1 MRSQVES
8 IQQARLSPAVEAP
21 HAGDRPVAP
30 TPVASALP
38 QPNPIQPATASTFPP
53 PTASAV
59 PQPSTTLSPEAF
71 KDLQQRVAELRLQ
84 VEGQI
89 KSNETPLRQ
98 APISRS
104 TTVDTLPAASAV
116 VILVIRPSGMA
127 WKPRTDIADG
137 YDAPNW
143 SPDNDPH
150 SLRIEN
156 ASIVAKKPSLPI
168 DLCWRTWAQSAK
180 PTQRTFSAPKPQVER
195 ALRQLAGSSGGK
207 LPILVGFAV
216 PGDHSLER
224 FRQGYYE
231 YEIAVTAINARE
243 TAVQVT
249 AKITAWYA
257 GEKPEESN
265 YELLGSNGRL
275 ESDLL
280 DRLADALKSGQAP
293 VQPPLTPVGTDA
305 HRAPDPRP
313 DAPSTAK
320 VNYLSQYLRQAA
332 PKTEATGGQPAPA
345 PAEAVTDQQISKLTR
360 EEAALAQI
368 KISQA
373 RPADLAVVKAPK
385 TPVLSRPS
393 KDAQVVLVAEADDEL
408 QVLDVNN
415 DWVHVHLMGLSRGWV
430 RRSQLDLSNVSL
442 PATAIKQAG
451 TTSQDQRFQKT
462 REETGTFP
470 GQWKPLEGKK

>member
-1 MRSQVES
+1 M
-8 IQQARLSPAVEAP
+8 
-21 HAGDRPVAP
+21 
-30 TPVASALP
+30 
-38 QPNPIQPATASTFPP
+38 
-53 PTASAV
+53 
-59 PQPSTTLSPEAF
+59 
-71 KDLQQRVAELRLQ
+71 
-84 VEGQI
+84 
-89 KSNETPLRQ
+89 
-98 APISRS
+98 ISRYPGLKMLRS
-104 TTVDTLPAASAV
+104 SLKGLLFLSIFAG
-116 VILVIRPSGMA
+116 IL
-127 WKPRTDIADG
+127 
-137 YDAPNW
+137 
-143 SPDNDPH
+143 
-150 SLRIEN
+150 
-156 ASIVAKKPSLPI
+156 
-168 DLCWRTWAQSAK
+168 WAQSAK

-195 ALRQLAGSSGGK
+195 TLRQLAGSSGGK

-231 YEIAVTAINARE
+231 YEIAVTSINARE

-280 DRLADALKSGQAP
+280 DRLADALKSGPSPAQT
-293 VQPPLTPVGTDA
+293 PLAPVGTDA

-332 PKTEATGGQPAPA
+332 PKAEATGGQPTPA
-345 PAEAVTDQQISKLTR
+345 AAEVVTDQQISKLTR
-360 EEAALAQI
+360 EETALAQI
-368 KISQA
+368 KNSQA
-373 RPADLAVVKAPK
+373 RPTDLAVVRAPK

-393 KDAQVVLVAEADDEL
+393 KDAQVVLVAEVDDEL
-408 QVLDVNN
+408 QVLDVSN

-442 PATAIKQAG
+442 PATATKQAA
-451 TTSQDQRFQKT
+451 TTSQDQPFQKT

-470 GQWKPLEGKK
+470 GEWKPLQGKKVNIVWVQERDEASPPSESGEMRYFESLMRKQYAALTAEHNQAEGVVLVLDSANGGMIASTNSALQRWTAGSLSSDSFWRECWFDPPDIFQSLRQGK

>member
-1 MRSQVES
+1 ML
-8 IQQARLSPAVEAP
+8 RLSLKGLLFLSLF
-21 HAGDRPVAP
+21 AGV
-30 TPVASALP
+30 
-38 QPNPIQPATASTFPP
+38 
-53 PTASAV
+53 
-59 PQPSTTLSPEAF
+59 
-71 KDLQQRVAELRLQ
+71 
-84 VEGQI
+84 
-89 KSNETPLRQ
+89 
-98 APISRS
+98 
-104 TTVDTLPAASAV
+104 
-116 VILVIRPSGMA
+116 LV
-127 WKPRTDIADG
+127 
-137 YDAPNW
+137 
-143 SPDNDPH
+143 
-150 SLRIEN
+150 
-156 ASIVAKKPSLPI
+156 
-168 DLCWRTWAQSAK
+168 AQSAK
-180 PTQRTFSAPKPQVER
+180 PTQRTFPVPKPQVEN

-231 YEIAVTAINARE
+231 YEIAVTPINARE

-265 YELLGSNGRL
+265 YEVLGSNGRL

-280 DRLADALKSGQAP
+280 DRLADALKSGQSP
-293 VQPPLTPVGTDA
+293 VQQLEPAGTDA

-320 VNYLSQYLRQAA
+320 VNYLSRYLRQAS
-332 PKTEATGGQPAPA
+332 PKAEATGGQPTPA

-368 KISQA
+368 KSSQA
-373 RPADLAVVKAPK
+373 RPTDLAVVKAPK
-385 TPVLSRPS
+385 TPVMSRPS

-408 QVLDVNN
+408 QVLDANN
-415 DWVHVHLMGLSRGWV
+415 DWVHVHLIGLSRGWV

-442 PATAIKQAG
+442 PATATKQAAA
-451 TTSQDQRFQKT
+451 TSSQDQPFQKT

-470 GQWKPLEGKK
+470 GEWKALQGKKVDIVWLQERDEASPPSESGEMRYFESLMRKQYAALTAEHNEAEGVVLVLDSASGGMIASTNSALQRWTAGSLSSNSFWRECWFDPPDIFQSLRQGK

>member
-1 MRSQVES
+1 MIRIRSGLKML
-8 IQQARLSPAVEAP
+8 RLSLKSLLFLSIF
-21 HAGDRPVAP
+21 AGV
-30 TPVASALP
+30 L
-38 QPNPIQPATASTFPP
+38 
-53 PTASAV
+53 
-59 PQPSTTLSPEAF
+59 
-71 KDLQQRVAELRLQ
+71 
-84 VEGQI
+84 
-89 KSNETPLRQ
+89 
-98 APISRS
+98 
-104 TTVDTLPAASAV
+104 
-116 VILVIRPSGMA
+116 
-127 WKPRTDIADG
+127 
-137 YDAPNW
+137 
-143 SPDNDPH
+143 
-150 SLRIEN
+150 
-156 ASIVAKKPSLPI
+156 
-168 DLCWRTWAQSAK
+168 WAQAAK

-216 PGDHSLER
+216 PGGHSLER

-280 DRLADALKSGQAP
+280 DRLGDALKSGESP
-293 VQPPLTPVGTDA
+293 VQPPLAPIGTDA

-320 VNYLSQYLRQAA
+320 INYLSQYLRSSA
-332 PKTEATGGQPAPA
+332 PKAEGAGAQSTPA

-368 KISQA
+368 KSSQA

-470 GQWKPLEGKK
+470 GQWKPLEGKKVDIVWVQERDEASPPSESGEMRYFESLMRKQYAALTAEHNEAEGVVLVLDSANGGMIASTNSALQRWTAGSLSNDSFWRECWFDPPDIFQSLRQGK